1 MIARSRNRHCR
12 CRSRNSSARSARNWS
27 NGGPESIAL
36 TETGL
41 EVAQRAEHILAA
53 TRDLVEFVRHRD
65 LLSGSLRLGIIPTLA
80 PYILPR
86 VLPQLQAE
94 YPNLRLDVRETQTKN
109 LLAELVSG
117 DLDVILLA
125 LPADGA
131 ELETLRL
138 FDDPFLLA
146 VPATETWPADGLV
159 AMANVDQSRL
169 ILLEEGHCLR
179 DQSLA
184 FCAAPRGLAPAGLGA
199 TSLATVMQMVANGY
213 GMTLLP
219 TVAADAEARDSRV
232 RLLRFA
238 EPEPAR
244 TIGLAWR
251 RTSPRKKDFAAL
263 GEVLVRTAGAT
274 GRSDRAVNR
283 PIGEARPPRARG
295 SPGYLGV
302 AVSLSSGST
311 ATRAAAKERSMCSRG
326 SAPSR
331 SYGLYLTLSS
341 VSRSPSHPLVSGIC
355 RDASQ
360 LVGNLRFA
368 PAGSAADAGSP
379 KVVRQAGAT
388 GQRAGLIAE
397 ARVEVCLIEQ
407 TEHNVLLPP
416 LRIDGL
422 AAIEVFQ
429 RLFVLAQMPINQAAR
444 HKRHRVVFTLESDN
458 LIEIIQRAPRF
469 ADVHPRQV
477 AAKISVGVCWIFT
490 YPFIHDA
497 KITLRVRA
505 KYFMCRQK
513 FFRRRWVHHQF
524 GLVTHRLSPQR
535 L

>member
-1 MIARSRNRHCR
+1 MITLRQLRYLSSLARHRHFGRAADDCAVTQPALSMQVKELER
-12 CRSRNSSARSARNWS
+12 EIGAELVERRP
-27 NGGPESIAL
+27 GDIAL

-41 EVAQRAEHILAA
+41 EVARRAEHILAA

-86 VLPQLQAE
+86 VLPQLQTE

-146 VPATETWPADGLV
+146 VPATEAWPADGRV

-179 DQSLA
+179 DQALA

-219 TVAADAEARDSRV
+219 TVAADAEARDSRI

-244 TIGLAWR
+244 TVGLAWR

-263 GEVLVRTAGAT
+263 GEVLVRT
-274 GRSDRAVNR
+274 V
-283 PIGEARPPRARG
+283 
-295 SPGYLGV
+295 
-302 AVSLSSGST
+302 
-311 ATRAAAKERSMCSRG
+311 
-326 SAPSR
+326 APSAD
-331 SYGLYLTLSS
+331 L
-341 VSRSPSHPLVSGIC
+341 I
-355 RDASQ
+355 
-360 LVGNLRFA
+360 
-368 PAGSAADAGSP
+368 AGSIAPSA
-379 KVVRQAGAT
+379 KHLRRE
-388 GQRAGLIAE
+388 RAG
-397 ARVEVCLIEQ
+397 
-407 TEHNVLLPP
+407 H
-416 LRIDGL
+416 
-422 AAIEVFQ
+422 
-429 RLFVLAQMPINQAAR
+429 
-444 HKRHRVVFTLESDN
+444 
-458 LIEIIQRAPRF
+458 RAPL
-469 ADVHPRQV
+469 A
-477 AAKISVGVCWIFT
+477 
-490 YPFIHDA
+490 
-497 KITLRVRA
+497 
-505 KYFMCRQK
+505 
-513 FFRRRWVHHQF
+513 
-524 GLVTHRLSPQR
+524 
-535 L
+535 